1 MALFDELGARD
12 EAAEERL
19 GDFGHGAVAV
29 LARKFKNFLA
39 DVFGVFPRV
48 RADFVNLGVHPFDK
62 ALHAVRGE
70 DVEEAVGV
78 REFLAALAEKL
89 CADGG
94 AGLPVLV
101 HPGVIGADRDGDDVL
116 VLVHG
121 VGTLDFKLLATHVVH
136 GVLEELERGAEGEF
150 DALAVL
156 AEVVFDDEVDEA
168 VFAAVQRDIHAFAV
182 VHDFHDFL
190 VRGGRDEEAEGERF
204 AEEVELAVIP
214 RGGLVEGS
222 LAVRNLGARAVNH
235 LQRDCFGDAVD
246 GLDGFEKAE
255 NSVHCVSPFD
265 MPSM

>member
-1 MALFDELGARD
+1 MTIALRALTVVAALLLAAFCAGAETGIFSLNRGRIVHMAREGSKAAIIIERALQ
-12 EAAEERL
+12 EASRTL
-19 GDFGHGAVAV
+19 TGLLVG
-29 LARKFKNFLA
+29 N
-39 DVFGVFPRV
+39 
-48 RADFVNLGVHPFDK
+48 NLGSVVFSS
-62 ALHAVRGE
+62 AS
-70 DVEEAVGV
+70 
-78 REFLAALAEKL
+78 AALAEKL

-101 HPGVIGADRDGDDVL
+101 HPGVIGADRDCDDVL

-168 VFAAVQRDIHAFAV
+168 VFAAVQRDIHAVSV

-214 RGGLVEGS
+214 RGGLVEGR